1 MIETREYI
9 YPTGMQTHPNEE
21 VYYDHATGKPFKEI
35 YPSMYDKGWAFIGT
49 CIEDENLFFVEDD
62 DAKEYIRKKY
72 RISLET
78 SYQRGLHYY
87 SDWQRETWLP
97 C

>member
-1 MIETREYI
+1 MIKTIEYI

-35 YPSMYDKGWAFIGT
+35 YPSMYSKGWAFIGT
-49 CIEDENLFFVEDD
+49 CIENDGLFFVEDN

-72 RISLET
+72 RISIET
-78 SYQRGLHYY
+78 SYNRGNHYY
-87 SDWQRETWLP
+87 SEWEREAWQ
-97 C
+97 